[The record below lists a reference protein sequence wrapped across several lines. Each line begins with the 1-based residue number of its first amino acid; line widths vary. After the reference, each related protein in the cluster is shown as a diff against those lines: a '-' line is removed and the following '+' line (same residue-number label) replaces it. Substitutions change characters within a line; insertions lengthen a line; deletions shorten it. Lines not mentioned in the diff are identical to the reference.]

1 MMLLV
6 MMMVLVMLMVFVMMV
21 RVLRN
26 KDYKSQVKKA
36 NE

>member
-36 NE
+36 IE